1 MTTPRLLAVAYL
13 AQLAG
18 AFRGDM
24 PWLFLPICL
33 AGLLAIGELWLRA
46 LVHEGIAPL
55 VRLGTATVCGLVS
68 LPLAAI
74 SLHLLRI
81 PIAGRPLAITLAAL
95 ITLLGLAN
103 LCRVGIAARQG
114 GGDPPA
120 SANPVARRGGGI
132 PHTCL
137 ALAVPAGL
145 ALVVSVTAVLAYVTL
160 PHPPP
165 PGYTSVALNGWAAGI
180 ARPVTMPARGLDVP
194 IRVSSEGVPAAT
206 AALRVRVGRRTV
218 NERDVRVEA
227 DTTRSIDVFVPAPP
241 DGCLHRIEISVGAA
255 STIFYGRGP
264 TRC

>member
-1 MTTPRLLAVAYL
+1 M
-13 AQLAG
+13 
-18 AFRGDM
+18 
-24 PWLFLPICL
+24 
-33 AGLLAIGELWLRA
+33 
-46 LVHEGIAPL
+46 
-55 VRLGTATVCGLVS
+55 ATVCGLVS

-74 SLHLLRI
+74 TLHLLRI
-81 PIAGRPLAITLAAL
+81 PIADRPLAITLAAL
-95 ITLLGLAN
+95 TTLLGLVT
-103 LCRVGIAARQG
+103 LFRVGIAARQTG
-114 GGDPPA
+114 RTAHIMTA
-120 SANPVARRGGGI
+120 SHCVGNAARQGGGI

-145 ALVVSVTAVLAYVTL
+145 ALVVSVTAVFAYVTL
-160 PHPPP
+160 PHPPQ

-180 ARPVTMPARGLDVP
+180 ARPVTVPARGLDVP

-241 DGCLHRIEISVGAA
+241 DGCLHRIEISVGTA

-264 TRC
+264 ARC